1 MRRRGFTLIE
11 LLVVIAIIAILAAIL
26 FPVFAKAREKARQT
40 SCLSNIRQLAT
51 GVLGYCQDYDEI
63 YPPAGYNAQYVYPD
77 GVADWMKWPVLT
89 QPYIKN
95 YSLFMCPS
103 GEKWD
108 RDGMNPRI
116 LADRPDYG
124 AHGRL
129 MALHMAAFPQ
139 SFNFPTRGLAAV
151 GRPSSVAMLIEHSQ
165 WCTPL
170 ANQGKSKY
178 VNAGW
183 YWATG
188 QGIDGNG
195 NPSYYAG
202 GSDGLMGGTWWYGGQ
217 GGNECPWYYCTVEA
231 TRTTPK
237 FNAPQ
242 TQYIAFP
249 GFRHN
254 DTANVAMADG
264 HAKAYNM
271 DAVMDWQPVN
281 MWNTTAP

>member
-40 SCLSNIRQLAT
+40 SCLSNVRQLAT
-51 GVLGYCQDYDEI
+51 GVLSYCQDYDEV
-63 YPPAGYNAQYVYPD
+63 YPPAGYNAQHVFPD
-77 GVADWMKWPVLT
+77 GGVDWVKWPFLT
-89 QPYIKN
+89 QPYIKS
-95 YSLFMCPS
+95 YALFLCPS
-103 GEKWD
+103 AEKWN
-108 RDGMNPRI
+108 RDNMRVQTI
-116 LADRPDYG
+116 QDRPDYG

-129 MALHMAAFPQ
+129 MALHMAAYPD

-151 GRPSSVAMLIEHSQ
+151 ARPSSVCLLIEHSQ

-170 ANQGKSKY
+170 ANAGNSKY

-183 YWATG
+183 FWATG
-188 QGIDGNG
+188 QGIDAAG

-202 GSDGLMGGTWWYGGQ
+202 GSDPLMGGTWWYNGQ
-217 GGNECPWYYCTVEA
+217 GGNECPWYYCTIPA
-231 TRTTPK
+231 MQTNPK

-254 DTANVAMADG
+254 DMANVALTDG
-264 HAKAYNM
+264 HAKAYSM
-271 DAVMDWQPVN
+271 DAVMERNPNN
-281 MWNTTAP
+281 MWNTMAQ